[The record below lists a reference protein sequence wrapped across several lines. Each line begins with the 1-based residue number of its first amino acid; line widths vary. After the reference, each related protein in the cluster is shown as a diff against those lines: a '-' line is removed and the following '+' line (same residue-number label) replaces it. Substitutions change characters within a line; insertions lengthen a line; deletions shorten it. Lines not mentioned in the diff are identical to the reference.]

1 MAKEKEKRGGC
12 FKTILAVL
20 LFIVLGVAVLIGVNI
35 QKLKADHYDLK
46 ISGDYD
52 DFLSGMEKVKTDVV
66 GDVSRLH
73 LLNIYN
79 GDYETD
85 GSIPVEATLSVE
97 EIYAILNEANKE
109 SGPLKNIQIKL
120 AQGNRFEFYC
130 MTNKSIMTVMNKH
143 LGLTEEENPVLV
155 KWIGKI
161 LHNKPVYGKGSFEL
175 VVTKVSGIKPGMK
188 DKEIFDY
195 TVRSVERSCSLLCL
209 DTIPIVLLHS
219 FVEWKNGGKAAVEA
233 LEYLKDRGYIKLAGI
248 SLYGSDDTDRVLE
261 EPVFDAVQVPVNIF
275 DLRLVRSGALERLR
289 QKGMIVFV
297 RSIYLQGLL
306 FLEPEELSGKLTQA
320 KPYIEKLRALCSK
333 EQRSIA
339 ETALAY
345 VRDQEAVTG
354 LVLGCE
360 TIEQVRKNI
369 ELYHTPPLSKEMTEE
384 IMDCFQSVP
393 DEVTD
398 PRTWGK

>member
-52 DFLSGMEKVKTDVV
+52 DFLSGMEKVKTDIV

-73 LLNIYN
+73 PLNIYN

-175 VVTKVSGIKPGMK
+175 VSSNYV
-188 DKEIFDY
+188 EIRLE
-195 TVRSVERSCSLLCL
+195 TVRLG
-209 DTIPIVLLHS
+209 
-219 FVEWKNGGKAAVEA
+219 N
-233 LEYLKDRGYIKLAGI
+233 
-248 SLYGSDDTDRVLE
+248 RVLKE
-261 EPVFDAVQVPVNIF
+261 EAVRIIEGE
-275 DLRLVRSGALERLR
+275 LRNLINKTASKENGIE
-289 QKGMIVFV
+289 I
-297 RSIYLQGLL
+297 
-306 FLEPEELSGKLTQA
+306 EELSVKNG
-320 KPYIEKLRALCSK
+320 ALVFK
-333 EQRSIA
+333 GTLPA
-339 ETALAY
+339 EIKG
-345 VRDQEAVTG
+345 R
-354 LVLGCE
+354 
-360 TIEQVRKNI
+360 
-369 ELYHTPPLSKEMTEE
+369 
-384 IMDCFQSVP
+384 
-393 DEVTD
+393 
-398 PRTWGK
+398 